1 MTKRT
6 KIRRVLIRDRVFVKD
21 KDIWAIQIF
30 HIGLRGGRSYFE
42 EGSWLT
48 KEFNKDWLK
57 WKRRSNLT
65 YKVKKFLNYYM
76 IVLPCADNVEIFVL
90 A

>member
-6 KIRRVLIRDRVFVKD
+6 KKRRVLIRDRVFVKD
-21 KDIWAIQIF
+21 KNIRVIQIF

-48 KEFNKDWLK
+48 KEFNKD
-57 WKRRSNLT
+57 
-65 YKVKKFLNYYM
+65 
-76 IVLPCADNVEIFVL
+76 
-90 A
+90 